1 MPVLVVGS
9 IGLDHIKTQTEE
21 HADLLG
27 GSASFAAYAAS
38 FYAPVRLVGVVGG
51 DFPEEH
57 KKLLAGQ
64 KIDLAGLE
72 VADGATFR
80 WSGEYEADMNNRKT
94 LSIALNVFEHF
105 SPKIPASYRDTDFVL
120 LANIAPSLQSKVLDQ
135 VAKPKFIVADTM
147 DLWIE
152 IARKDLLDLL
162 KRIDML
168 ILNDSEA
175 KALTGET
182 NVLKAGRKILSWGP
196 KYVTIKKGE
205 HGSILLSATETAV
218 LPAFPLEEVF
228 DPTGAGDCFA
238 GALIGYCASKN
249 DASFATLRAAI
260 VHATLVASFNV
271 ESFSL
276 RRLAKLDTAQIAERA
291 AKFKQVAGLA

>member
-57 KKLLAGQ
+57 KTLLAGQ

-105 SPKIPASYRDTDFVL
+105 SPKIPAGYRDTDFVL
-120 LANIAPSLQSKVLDQ
+120 LANIAPSLQAKVLDQ

-152 IARKDLLDLL
+152 IARQDLLDLL

-249 DASFATLRAAI
+249 DASFATLREAL

-276 RRLAKLDTAQIAERA
+276 RRLAKLDPAQIAERA

>member
-152 IARKDLLDLL
+152 IARQDLLDLL

-249 DASFATLRAAI
+249 DASFATLREAL

-276 RRLAKLDTAQIAERA
+276 RRLAKLDAAQIAERA
-291 AKFKQVAGLA
+291 AKFKRVAGLA